1 MRTFLALAASTLL
14 AACAA
19 ELPMAP
25 AERIAPQT
33 HEAVLPYAFLSCSA
47 EIGAAEQKRIRD
59 FLDRLGLTAQDTLVV
74 SVPKNRLP
82 ARDAERRRT
91 LSQIFAAYPARV
103 RFVQDQD
110 LRELPR
116 SEPTG
121 VIRVVRTHGVA
132 VHCPDGQGAT
142 GCAGAHNLAAMI
154 AHPADT
160 FMPDRGRRYLPP
172 TGNAPPAGTTP

>member
-1 MRTFLALAASTLL
+1 MSQRLTRILLPLMAAVLL

-19 ELPMAP
+19 DRPLVPT
-25 AERIAPQT
+25 ERISPQT
-33 HEAVLPYAFLSCSA
+33 HEAVLSYSFLSCSA

-59 FLDRLGLTAQDTLVV
+59 FLNRLGLTAQDRLVV

-91 LSQIFAAYPARV
+91 LSQIFAAWPAQV
-103 RFVQDQD
+103 RFVQDED
-110 LRELPR
+110 FRELPQ

-121 VIRVVRTHGVA
+121 IIRVVRTHGVA

-160 FMPDRGRRYLPP
+160 FMPAHGRRYLPASGARP
-172 TGNAPPAGTTP
+172 